1 MSNILMLCEANKN
14 TDFFNLMQKY
24 FQTISNWFIKLENIE
39 WRTKKEIL
47 VTFRKY
53 NIILYYILIL

>member
-1 MSNILMLCEANKN
+1 MLCEANKN